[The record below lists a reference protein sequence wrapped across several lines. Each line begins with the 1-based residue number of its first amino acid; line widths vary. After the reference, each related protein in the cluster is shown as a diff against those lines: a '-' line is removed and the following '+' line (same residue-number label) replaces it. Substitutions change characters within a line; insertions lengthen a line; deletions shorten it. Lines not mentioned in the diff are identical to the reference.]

1 MDRLWAMQ
9 VFVRVVECGSFS
21 RAAESLDIAN
31 ATVTSSVRNLENYL
45 GVTLLSRNTR
55 SLRLTDEGEGYFEQC
70 VLLLRQIEEAEGAV
84 REKKGEIA
92 GQLCIES
99 PAAFARALISPALP
113 AFTAQHPGL
122 SVALRLTDQASDLIA
137 SGTDVAI
144 RIDSVNDAD
153 LVARPLY
160 QAHYVACATPALLAR
175 LGTPTEPA
183 QLDPAQCLGLFG
195 PGRYTP
201 ADWSFQRGEQ
211 EHMLS
216 PRGSLHFNGTDALI
230 QAALADQGFIYV
242 LDVFVNALLSS
253 GQLVELF
260 PDWRTG
266 GRSFYTVTPKARFV
280 APRTRAFIDF
290 MLATLDA
297 QRRPPAEASVALRQG
312 RRSKA

>member
-31 ATVTSSVRNLENYL
+31 ATVTASVRNLENYL

-70 VLLLRQIEEAEGAV
+70 NKVLQLIADVEAQVRQ
-84 REKKGEIA
+84 KKGEIS

-99 PAAFARALISPALP
+99 PAAFARALLCPALP

-122 SVALRLTDQASDLIA
+122 SVALRQTDHAEDLIA
-137 SGTDVAI
+137 TGTDVAI

-160 QAHYVACATPALLAR
+160 QAHYVACAAPGLLER
-175 LGTPTEPA
+175 IGTPEQPHA
-183 QLDPAQCLGLFG
+183 LQPQHCLGIFG
-195 PGRYTP
+195 AGRYTVS
-201 ADWSFQRGEQ
+201 DWTFTREGEQ
-211 EHMLS
+211 HQLT
-216 PRGSLHFNGTDALI
+216 PRGGLHFNSTDALI
-230 QAALADQGFIYV
+230 QAALAEQGVIYV
-242 LDVFVNALLSS
+242 LDVFVNGLIRS
-253 GQLVELF
+253 GELVELF
-260 PDWRTG
+260 PDWSTG
-266 GRSFYTVTPKARFV
+266 SRNFYTVTPKARFV

-290 MLATLDA
+290 IMATLDA
-297 QRRPPAEASVALRQG
+297 QRRPAAGASIAIRQG
-312 RRSKA
+312 RRGHV

>member
-31 ATVTSSVRNLENYL
+31 ATVTSSVRNLETYL

-70 VLLLRQIEEAEGAV
+70 TRLLRQIEETEASV
-84 REKKGEIA
+84 RQKKGEIS

-99 PAAFARALISPALP
+99 PAAFARALLCPALP

-122 SVALRLTDQASDLIA
+122 SVALRLTDHAEDLIA
-137 SGTDVAI
+137 SGTDIAI

-160 QAHYVACATPALLAR
+160 QAHYVACASPGFLAR
-175 LGTPTEPA
+175 LETPSHPQE
-183 QLDPAQCLGLFG
+183 LDPQCCLGIFG
-195 PGRYTP
+195 PGRY
-201 ADWSFQRGEQ
+201 AVSNWSFQRGVEN
-211 EHMLS
+211 HTLT
-216 PRGSLHFNGTDALI
+216 PRGSLHFNSTDALI
-230 QAALADQGFIYV
+230 EAALADQGYIYV
-242 LDVFVNALLSS
+242 LDVFVNGLISRGA
-253 GQLVELF
+253 LVELF
-260 PDWRTG
+260 PGWGTSS
-266 GRSFYTVTPKARFV
+266 RSFYTVTPKARFV

-290 MLATLDA
+290 ILATLDA
-297 QRRPPAEASVALRQG
+297 QRRPPADASIVLRQG
-312 RRSKA
+312 RRGLV

>member
-9 VFVRVVECGSFS
+9 VFVQVVECGNFS

-55 SLRLTDEGEGYFEQC
+55 SLRLTDEGTVYFEEC
-70 VLLLRQIEEAEGAV
+70 TRLLQQIEAAESAV
-84 REKKGEIA
+84 REKKGAIG

-99 PAAFARALISPALP
+99 PAAFARALICPALP
-113 AFTAQHPGL
+113 AFTAQHPEL
-122 SVALRLTDQASDLIA
+122 SVALRLTDQTGDLIA

-175 LGTPTEPA
+175 LGTPAHPRE
-183 QLDPAQCLGLFG
+183 LDPAHCLGLFG

-201 ADWSFQRGEQ
+201 AEWSFQRDDEQ
-211 EHMLS
+211 HSLN

-242 LDVFVNALLSS
+242 LDVFVNALISA

-260 PDWRTG
+260 GDWGTG

-297 QRRPPAEASVALRQG
+297 QRRPPAEAAVALRPG
-312 RRSKA
+312 RR

>member
-31 ATVTSSVRNLENYL
+31 ATVTSSVRNLETYL

-55 SLRLTDEGEGYFEQC
+55 SLRLTDEGEVYFQQC
-70 VLLLRQIEEAEGAV
+70 TQLLRQIDETEASV
-84 REKKGEIA
+84 RSKKGEIS

-99 PAAFARALISPALP
+99 PASFARALLCPVLP
-113 AFTAQHPGL
+113 EFTAQHPGL
-122 SVALRLTDQASDLIA
+122 SVALRLTDHAEDLIA

-160 QAHYVACATPALLAR
+160 QAHYVACASPALLAR
-175 LGTPTEPA
+175 TGIPEHPKA
-183 QLDPAQCLGLFG
+183 LDPQHCLGIFG
-195 PGRYTP
+195 AGRY
-201 ADWSFQRGEQ
+201 AVSNWSFQSADESHTLTPAGR
-211 EHMLS
+211 
-216 PRGSLHFNGTDALI
+216 LHFNSTDALI
-230 QAALADQGFIYV
+230 AAALADQGCIYV
-242 LDVFVNALLSS
+242 LDLFVNGLISS
-253 GQLVELF
+253 GALVELF
-260 PDWRTG
+260 PGWRTG
-266 GRSFYTVTPKARFV
+266 SRSFYTVTPKARFV

-297 QRRPPAEASVALRQG
+297 QRRPPADASVVLRQG
-312 RRSKA
+312 RRGLM